1 LPLDELIPHSIQRPP
16 IIQIDDPA
24 LVVLY
29 RELKDKTLQTMQGAA
44 KISPKL
50 EFDYILRI
58 AALYDRL
65 GCDLLGLDLVK
76 NWDFNTEAKASRP
89 VLSSR
94 RRSTIDDMSV
104 SKFRDN
110 LGLAAT
116 VHVPETVKEESSLL
130 DSFDFGF

>member
-1 LPLDELIPHSIQRPP
+1 
-16 IIQIDDPA
+16 
-24 LVVLY
+24 
-29 RELKDKTLQTMQGAA
+29 MQGAA

-65 GCDLLGLDLVK
+65 GCDLLALDLVK
-76 NWDFNTEAKASRP
+76 NWDFTTEAQPPRP

-94 RRSTIDDMSV
+94 RRSTIDDISV
-104 SKFRDN
+104 SKFRDSVA
-110 LGLAAT
+110 LSASIKIPTT
-116 VHVPETVKEESSLL
+116 VEEEPSLL

>member
-1 LPLDELIPHSIQRPP
+1 
-16 IIQIDDPA
+16 
-24 LVVLY
+24 
-29 RELKDKTLQTMQGAA
+29 MQGAA

-76 NWDFNTEAKASRP
+76 NWDFTTEAKASRP

-94 RRSTIDDMSV
+94 RRSTIDDISV
-104 SKFRDN
+104 NKFGGN
-110 LGLAAT
+110 MLLAAT
-116 VHVPETVKEESSLL
+116 VKVPPTVKEESSLL

>member
-1 LPLDELIPHSIQRPP
+1 
-16 IIQIDDPA
+16 
-24 LVVLY
+24 
-29 RELKDKTLQTMQGAA
+29 MQGAA

-76 NWDFNTEAKASRP
+76 NWDFTTEAKASRP

-94 RRSTIDDMSV
+94 RRSTIDDISV
-104 SKFRDN
+104 NRFGDN
-110 LGLAAT
+110 LLSTAT
-116 VHVPETVKEESSLL
+116 VKVPPTVKEESSLL

>member
-1 LPLDELIPHSIQRPP
+1 
-16 IIQIDDPA
+16 
-24 LVVLY
+24 VVLY

-76 NWDFNTEAKASRP
+76 NWDFTTEAKASRP

-104 SKFRDN
+104 RRFREN
-110 LGLAAT
+110 VGPAAA
-116 VHVPETVKEESSLL
+116 VNIPPTVKEESSLL
-130 DSFDFGF
+130 DSFNFGF

>member
-1 LPLDELIPHSIQRPP
+1 MPLDELIEATASRPSD
-16 IIQIDDPA
+16 IQIDDPA

-29 RELKDKTLQTMQGAA
+29 RQLKDKTLQTMRGAA

-65 GCDLLGLDLVK
+65 GCDLLALDLVK
-76 NWDFNTEAKASRP
+76 NWDFTTEASSSRP

-94 RRSTIDDMSV
+94 RRSTIDDISLIG
-104 SKFRDN
+104 FRSSMKLN
-110 LGLAAT
+110 GSAR
-116 VHVPETVKEESSLL
+116 VPSTLKEESSLL
-130 DSFDFGF
+130 DSFEFGF